1 MDIKIIFENEEVI
14 VLNKPAGLVVHSDG
28 KTDEPNLTDWIV
40 ENYPEVEGVGEPAVY
55 DGKEIAR
62 PGIVHRL
69 DRETSGVIVI
79 AKTQD
84 SFLNL
89 KKQFQ
94 AREITKT
101 YNAFLYGV
109 IKEKSGVIDLP
120 IGRSKSDFK
129 QWSAQHGA
137 RGELRE
143 AVTHYK
149 VLKENKDFTYVEVTP
164 KTGRTHQIRV
174 HFKAIGNQVVCDK
187 IYAPKRKCELGFE
200 RLALHAKA
208 LTFKLQ
214 SGEVITAEAEL
225 PWDFKQAL
233 TAIAN

>member
-1 MDIKIIFENEEVI
+1 MDIKIIFENEEVVI
-14 VLNKPAGLVVHSDG
+14 LNKPIGLVVHSDG
-28 KTDEPNLTDWIV
+28 KTDEPTLVDFIL

-55 DGKEIAR
+55 DGKEITR

-89 KKQFQ
+89 KIQFQ
-94 AREITKT
+94 ERNITKT
-101 YNAFLYGV
+101 YNAFLYGTL
-109 IKEKSGVIDLP
+109 KDKSGVIDLP

-143 AVTHYK
+143 ALTQYK
-149 VLKENKDFTYVEVTP
+149 VLKENKDFAYVEVIP

-174 HFKAIGNQVVCDK
+174 HFKAIDNQVVCDK
-187 IYAPKRKCELGFE
+187 IYAPKRECGLGFK
-200 RLALHAKA
+200 RLALHART
-208 LTFKLQ
+208 LSFKLQ
-214 SGEVITAEAEL
+214 NGEIITAEAEL
-225 PWDFKQAL
+225 PQDFEKAL
-233 TAIAN
+233 EIIAN

>member
-1 MDIKIIFENEEVI
+1 MDIKIIFENEEVVI
-14 VLNKPAGLVVHSDG
+14 LNKPIGLVVHSDG
-28 KTDEPNLTDWIV
+28 KTDEPTLVDFIL

-94 AREITKT
+94 ERKITKT
-101 YNAFLYGV
+101 YNAFLYGTL
-109 IKEKSGVIDLP
+109 KDKSGVIDLP

-143 AVTHYK
+143 ALTQYK
-149 VLKENKDFTYVEVTP
+149 VLKENKDFAYVEVIP

-174 HFKAIGNQVVCDK
+174 HFKAIDNQVVCDK
-187 IYAPKRKCELGFE
+187 IYAPKRECGLGFK
-200 RLALHAKA
+200 RLALHART
-208 LTFKLQ
+208 LSFKLQ
-214 SGEVITAEAEL
+214 NGEIITAEAEL
-225 PWDFKQAL
+225 PQDFEKAL
-233 TAIAN
+233 EIIAN